1 MKTVAE
7 HIEQNQSPY
16 AVARAVCDR
25 AGMLPAQLLAAH
37 RVVMAEALADAAYV
51 RLDQILEGKINGAHM
66 IAQRA
71 AMDAE
76 ENLADALD
84 AFTRVCSSIVVEVRN
99 G

>member
-1 MKTVAE
+1 MRTVAE

-16 AVARAVCDR
+16 AVAKAVCDR

-51 RLDQILEGKINGAHM
+51 RLDQILAGQISGAHM